1 MKLTQTDKV
10 EFQKTEYRASIVL
23 STLNN
28 HGPLKC
34 IQACKRRSGCD
45 AVNYKRDALVC
56 ELLETPSIDDR
67 ILRDDSYWFANKSHW
82 NLVSILLK

>member
-10 EFQKTEYRASIVL
+10 EFQKMQYSESTVL
-23 STLNN
+23 SIFDN

-45 AVNYKRDALVC
+45 AVNYRRDALVC
-56 ELLETPSIDDR
+56 ELLEAPSTDDR
-67 ILRDDSYWFANKSHW
+67 ILTDESYWFAKKSHW
-82 NLVSILLK
+82 NLVSILLE

>member
-23 STLNN
+23 TTLNN

-34 IQACKRRSGCD
+34 IQACKRRSECD

>member
-10 EFQKTEYRASIVL
+10 EFQKLEYRDSTVL
-23 STLNN
+23 SMFHN

-45 AVNYKRDALVC
+45 AVNYKRDTLVC
-56 ELLETPSIDDR
+56 EVLETPSTDDR
-67 ILRDDSYWFANKSHW
+67 ILTDDSYWFANKSHW
-82 NLVSILLK
+82 NLVSILLE